1 MLLHGDLGLDIFF
14 VVSGFLVGIG
24 ILRAGLPKKIED
36 AGKRYATFL
45 EKRLIRLFPAY
56 FSLLMLLAMLP
67 DDISQCTILHGPVL
81 FLGHF
86 LVPTEPCA
94 DHTWTLSTFLH
105 LYAMS
110 PPLIWGM
117 WKCATE
123 FVPVRYRS
131 RVMIVCL
138 VSLSLIISVVQEIYL
153 LENPNEWIFS
163 GVLLSFYMNPLTRCP
178 PYLCGIAVAFVE
190 YTKNDDI
197 KDVNEEDR
205 NEDDESEPLLES
217 SKMIARKRR
226 RYCSTSVR
234 VFSLLLSILTILIIL
249 VIGPGTRRS
258 FGSTPIS
265 EIDMGVGTGEE
276 WSLVASFSRTFFGI
290 ATSYLLYVTI
300 NSKEY
305 FASKSSSILESRSLR
320 DVCTIVSKV
329 SYGAYLFCFFPI
341 VAIQEE
347 ISLGDVH
354 GSHTAVVLMY
364 FFLISI
370 LIILPLSLLLGT
382 MSYIFVEVPSR
393 HLMKWIE
400 ASLKRYRALQLSN
413 GKKKDDDSS
422 SSSSNGESK
431 DSGKNG
437 TIFQGSGD
445 GNDDDEVEI

>member
-1 MLLHGDLGLDIFF
+1 MFAPRRHLKDLFDRRKSKDRIFAADLFRCTGFVLVLLFHCALSWWREVRYKTGESGDIYNKLNVSILLHGDLGLDIFF

-24 ILRAGLPKKIED
+24 ILRDGVPPTLNIED

-105 LYAMS
+105 LYAMT

-131 RVMIVCL
+131 RVMVVCL
-138 VSLSLIISVVQEIYL
+138 VSLSLIISFVQEIYL

-197 KDVNEEDR
+197 KDVNEEDK
-205 NEDDESEPLLES
+205 DESEPLLES
-217 SKMIARKRR
+217 SKSKMITRKRR

-234 VFSLLLSILTILIIL
+234 VFSLLLSILTILVIL

-258 FGSTPIS
+258 FGSKPIS
-265 EIDMGVGTGEE
+265 EIDMGVGTCC
-276 WSLVASFSRTFFGI
+276 SCCSNVSKHQSIFQTFPNRYRRGM
-290 ATSYLLYVTI
+290 
-300 NSKEY
+300 
-305 FASKSSSILESRSLR
+305 ESRGVVQSYFLR
-320 DVCTIVSKV
+320 NRNFVS
-329 SYGAYLFCFFPI
+329 
-341 VAIQEE
+341 
-347 ISLGDVH
+347 
-354 GSHTAVVLMY
+354 
-364 FFLISI
+364 
-370 LIILPLSLLLGT
+370 
-382 MSYIFVEVPSR
+382 FVR
-393 HLMKWIE
+393 HN
-400 ASLKRYRALQLSN
+400 Q
-413 GKKKDDDSS
+413 
-422 SSSSNGESK
+422 
-431 DSGKNG
+431 
-437 TIFQGSGD
+437 FQGVLRKQVLVS
-445 GNDDDEVEI
+445 VYS